1 MQNILCLRASSSTA
15 DGKALPNDFPR
26 ELALLALADVQEVL
40 RLFRIGLSWQEEH
53 KNFDT

>member
-1 MQNILCLRASSSTA
+1 MQNVLCLRASSSIA
-15 DGKALPNDFPR
+15 DGPAVPNDFPR
-26 ELALLALADVQEVL
+26 KLALLALEDLQEVL